1 MTRRRFRLNEEIW
14 FQAFFECL
22 MDAFEEYSGG
32 DDKAALRA
40 LGEADRI
47 WCSTAGE
54 ERLRRGRGRPSGSK
68 NKTTRSQ
75 RISKLDADM
84 LWVMARYAE
93 QYGISAPET
102 LVKRI
107 QRDRPDIRIG
117 QSRVADV
124 KRLAR
129 KARAAKN

>member
-1 MTRRRFRLNEEIW
+1 
-14 FQAFFECL
+14 
-22 MDAFEEYSGG
+22 
-32 DDKAALRA
+32 
-40 LGEADRI
+40 
-47 WCSTAGE
+47 
-54 ERLRRGRGRPSGSK
+54 
-68 NKTTRSQ
+68 
-75 RISKLDADM
+75 M